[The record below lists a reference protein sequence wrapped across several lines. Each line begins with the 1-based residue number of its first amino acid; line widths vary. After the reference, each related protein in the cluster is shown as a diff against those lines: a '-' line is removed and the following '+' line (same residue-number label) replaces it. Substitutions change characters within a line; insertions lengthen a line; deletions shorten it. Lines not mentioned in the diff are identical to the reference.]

1 MKIVR
6 IFGDE
11 TFQECRDDV
20 VFADTVNELRVEIL
34 HLLAVA
40 FVQDLFAIA
49 FLDVALGTMA
59 GGQAEQ
65 RDCTKSV
72 APELRGARGV
82 TTWAGAVCT
91 GELLAAQPNEKTSA
105 RGYAP
110 RDGGW

>member
-1 MKIVR
+1 VEIVR

-11 TFQECRDDV
+11 AFEERGDNV
-20 VFADTVNELRVEIL
+20 VFADAVNELRVEIL

-72 APELRGARGV
+72 APEPPGGDALRMLV
-82 TTWAGAVCT
+82 VCGRQKET
-91 GELLAAQPNEKTSA
+91 LPRQ
-105 RGYAP
+105 AP
-110 RDGGW
+110 